1 MIDLPTTVDILGQT
15 YLIKETT
22 EKETPG
28 IKGSWGLCDFS
39 IHCIYIDRTV
49 DPSDIRNIANL
60 DRHFNKV
67 LRHEIVHAFLDES
80 GLMENAR
87 FDDEHFEQM
96 VDWIAIQFPKLMQGY
111 QKLDILS

>member
-1 MIDLPTTVDILGQT
+1 MVDLPTTIDILGQT

-22 EKETPG
+22 EQETPG
-28 IKGSWGLCDFS
+28 IKGLWGFCDSS
-39 IHCIYIDRTV
+39 IHCIFIDRTIDST
-49 DPSDIRNIANL
+49 DPRNIANL

-67 LRHEIVHAFLDES
+67 LRHEVVHAFLDES
-80 GLMENAR
+80 GLMDSAR

-96 VDWIAIQFPKLMQGY
+96 VDWIAIQFPKLVQVY